1 MICILSQYTLELFFK
16 CFIQYLVLILVS
28 EYLVYMCVMYMYCY
42 GFLRLLSYTLYLL
55 LYTKGI

>member
-16 CFIQYLVLILVS
+16 CFTQYLVLIMVS
-28 EYLVYMCVMYMYCY
+28 EYLVYMCIINMYFY
-42 GFLRLLSYTLYLL
+42 GFLRLLSYTLHLL